1 LAWTIPIRT
10 WQLLLKSLLYHSV
23 FRLTNPLSEPKPD
36 QRLSCGSS
44 PLQGS
49 THLARQ
55 LTDFP
60 KAIGY

>member
-1 LAWTIPIRT
+1 M
-10 WQLLLKSLLYHSV
+10 LLYPSV

-60 KAIGY
+60 KATGY